1 MTACAHRGLRVLF
14 WSELF
19 PPYIGGNEVVAA
31 GLLPALRD
39 RGHEFTVVTSHQELD
54 LPDRDGYRGIPVHRY
69 RFRTAL
75 ASRSIDTI
83 TTLRREA
90 GALVDR
96 VAPDLIHVSC
106 VGPSSYFLPLASPV
120 GRAVPL
126 IAHLH
131 AEVLP
136 SQTAGDGSILRRV
149 LQRADWVT
157 CVSTAVHA
165 EAIDMVPSIRGRSSV
180 IRNALEAP
188 RQPASA
194 LPFDPPC
201 LLCLGRLIPEKGFDI
216 ALHVLAE
223 VERRMPGVR
232 FLLAGDG
239 PERARLEGQAR
250 ALGLERR
257 VEFLGVVPHD
267 KVPSL
272 IDRATVVLMP
282 SRREGLGLVAIEAA
296 YMGRPTVATSV
307 AGLVEVV
314 AHGETGLLAPKEDAA
329 ALSRAVLT
337 LLARPETAR
346 RMGDAAR
353 RRARDVFDLQRCADR
368 FDNLYRRLARRHPE
382 PRAVEAGGSRRE
394 IDR

>member
-1 MTACAHRGLRVLF
+1 MTTPRRGVRVLF

-19 PPYIGGNEVVAA
+19 PPYVGGNEMVAA

-39 RGHEFTVVTSHQELD
+39 RGHEFAVVTSHQELD
-54 LPDRDGYRGIPVHRY
+54 LPDRDEYSGIPVHRY
-69 RFRTAL
+69 PFRAAL
-75 ASRSIDTI
+75 TLRSIDTI
-83 TTLRREA
+83 TALRREA
-90 GALVDR
+90 RALVAR
-96 VAPDLIHVSC
+96 IAPELIHVSC
-106 VGPSSYFLPLASPV
+106 VGPSSYFLPLASAV

-131 AEVLP
+131 AELLA
-136 SQTAGDGSILRRV
+136 SQTPGDGSILRRV
-149 LQRADWVT
+149 LERADWVT
-157 CVSTAVHA
+157 SVSAAVHA
-165 EAIDMVPSIRGRSSV
+165 GAIDTFPSIRGRGSV
-180 IRNALEAP
+180 ITNALEAP
-188 RQPASA
+188 RQPTSA

-201 LLCLGRLIPEKGFDI
+201 VLCLGRLVPEKGFDV
-216 ALHVLAE
+216 ALHVFAE
-223 VERRMPGVR
+223 VQRRMPGVR

-239 PERARLEGQAR
+239 PERARLEDQAR
-250 ALGLERR
+250 ALGLDSR

-267 KVPSL
+267 EVPSL

-296 YMGRPTVATSV
+296 YMGRPTVATSA

-314 AHGETGLLAPKEDAA
+314 LHGETGLLAPKEDAA

-346 RMGDAAR
+346 RMGDTAR

-368 FDNLYRRLARRHPE
+368 FDELYRRLARRHPE
-382 PRAVEAGGSRRE
+382 PRAAEAGGSRRE

>member
-1 MTACAHRGLRVLF
+1 MTTPRRGVRVLF

-19 PPYIGGNEVVAA
+19 PPYVGGNEMVAA
-31 GLLPALRD
+31 GLLPALRA
-39 RGHEFTVVTSHQELD
+39 RGHEFAVVTSHQELD
-54 LPDRDGYRGIPVHRY
+54 LPDRDEYSGIPVHRY
-69 RFRTAL
+69 PFRAAL
-75 ASRSIDTI
+75 TSRSIDTI
-83 TTLRREA
+83 TALRREA
-90 GALVDR
+90 RALVAR
-96 VAPDLIHVSC
+96 IAPELIHVSC
-106 VGPSSYFLPLASPV
+106 VGPSSYFLPLASAV

-131 AEVLP
+131 AELLA
-136 SQTAGDGSILRRV
+136 SQTPGDGSILRRV
-149 LQRADWVT
+149 LERADWVT
-157 CVSTAVHA
+157 SVSAAVHA
-165 EAIDMVPSIRGRSSV
+165 GAIDTFPSIRGRGSV
-180 IRNALEAP
+180 ITNALEAP
-188 RQPASA
+188 RQPTSA

-201 LLCLGRLIPEKGFDI
+201 VLCLGRLVPEKGFDV
-216 ALHVLAE
+216 ALHVFAE
-223 VERRMPGVR
+223 VQRRMPGVR

-239 PERARLEGQAR
+239 PERARLEDQAR
-250 ALGLERR
+250 ALGLDSR

-267 KVPSL
+267 EVPSL

-296 YMGRPTVATSV
+296 YMGRPTVATSA

-314 AHGETGLLAPKEDAA
+314 LHGETGLLAPKEDAA

-346 RMGDAAR
+346 RMGDTAR

-368 FDNLYRRLARRHPE
+368 FDELYRQLARRHPE
-382 PRAVEAGGSRRE
+382 PRAAEAGGSRRE